1 MELDRLLQAKLK
13 CLDQVIHISQTFV
26 TQLTNLEEDMLIIFE
41 NERDKKIKFLELID
55 KRIQTFAAYL
65 PKHLLTVELTNT
77 IHNTL
82 KKIED
87 KTNIL
92 LKIDDE
98 LIKGISNKKEN
109 ILISLKKNKE
119 WKDKFIKFKS
129 YGFINNNNGF
139 DQKL

>member
-1 MELDRLLQAKLK
+1 MELDQLLQAKLK
-13 CLDQVIHISQTFV
+13 CLDQVIHISQSFA
-26 TQLTNLEEDMLIIFE
+26 TQLTTLEEDMLIQFE
-41 NERDKKIKFLELID
+41 NERDRKIKFLKLID
-55 KRIQTFAAYL
+55 KKIQTFAAYL

-77 IHNTL
+77 IHHTL
-82 KKIED
+82 KRIED

-98 LIKGISNKKEN
+98 LIKGLSNKKEN

-119 WKDKFIKFKS
+119 WKEKLIKFKS